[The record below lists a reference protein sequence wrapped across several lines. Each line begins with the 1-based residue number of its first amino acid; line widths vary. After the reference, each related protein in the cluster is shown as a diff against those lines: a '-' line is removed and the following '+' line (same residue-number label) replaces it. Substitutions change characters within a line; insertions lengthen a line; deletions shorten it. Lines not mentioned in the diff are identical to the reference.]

1 MDDLLGKTSMV
12 PCSGIGDQ
20 ERDHSKDRKRGS
32 DVKGFEGSCTCCT
45 LTFEALQRRLD
56 KIPLN

>member
-32 DVKGFEGSCTCCT
+32 DVKGFEGSRT
-45 LTFEALQRRLD
+45 
-56 KIPLN
+56 